1 MRRREALA
9 LGVAAGAT
17 LAAPARAADLGTF
30 KVGVL
35 KFGSVSWQLDVLQ
48 HHQLDQ
54 KEGFT
59 LAVQPFGGNDA
70 ADVALM
76 GDAADAIVED
86 WLWVSR
92 QRSDGV
98 PVTWIPY
105 SANIGALMVKGDG
118 PVRTLADLKGKRI
131 GVAGG
136 PLDKSWLLLLAY
148 GREAAGI
155 DLAKD
160 ASPVYAAPPLLTEK
174 LRSGE
179 LDAGLNYW
187 QFCAQLEAQG
197 FRRLVEGTAIQEHF
211 GVPARTPQLGY
222 VFKESVGGSKPDLV
236 QAFARALRGADGILK
251 TSDEEWQRL
260 KPLVHADSDAT
271 LNAVMRRYREGIVE
285 SWGEADRE
293 AAAKLYAVLARI
305 GGPQL
310 VGKGDRL
317 APGTFWPS
325 LTF

>member
-9 LGVAAGAT
+9 LGVAAGAL
-17 LAAPARAADLGTF
+17 LASPARAADLGTF
-30 KVGVL
+30 KAGVL
-35 KFGSVSWQLDVLQ
+35 KFGSVSWQLDVVQ
-48 HHQLDQ
+48 HHGLDA
-54 KEGFT
+54 KEGFS
-59 LAVQPFGGNDA
+59 LAVQPLAGNDA

-76 GDAADAIVED
+76 GDAVDAIVED

-92 QRSDGV
+92 QRTSGV

-105 SANIGALMVKGDG
+105 SSNIGAVMVKSDG
-118 PVRTLADLKGKRI
+118 SIASLADLKGKRL

-136 PLDKSWLLLLAY
+136 PLDKTWLLLLAY
-148 GREAAGI
+148 GKEAAGI
-155 DLAKD
+155 DLARD
-160 ASPVYAAPPLLTEK
+160 ASPAYAAPPLLTEK

-179 LDAGLNYW
+179 LDAALNYW

-211 GVPARTPQLGY
+211 GVPGRTPQLGY
-222 VFKESVGGSKPDLV
+222 VFKESLGGSKPELV
-236 QAFARALRGADGILK
+236 QAFPRALWAADHILK

-260 KPLVHADSDAT
+260 KPLVRADSDAT
-271 LNAVMRRYREGIVE
+271 LTTVMRRYREGIVG

-310 VGKGDRL
+310 VGKSDRL
-317 APGTFWPS
+317 APGTFWPG
-325 LTF
+325 LIF